1 MIKQFSDIVNIQLV
15 HNFKVNIRICQP
27 RTALDV
33 HRGEAEYFD
42 TVILFLILYQVF
54 SYIINLLRCTEN
66 KIISTIAFQVSERHM
81 RCVKECIF
89 F

>member
-1 MIKQFSDIVNIQLV
+1 MIKRFTDIVNIQLV
-15 HNFKVNIRICQP
+15 HSFKVNIRICQP

-54 SYIINLLRCTEN
+54 SYL
-66 KIISTIAFQVSERHM
+66 
-81 RCVKECIF
+81 
-89 F
+89 